1 MADNVGSPLDSGP
14 FGNTNIMDRDAMS
27 SPNAEMARQKSQ
39 EVMAAL
45 KKNDGSADRMMGNVS
60 CISY

>member
-1 MADNVGSPLDSGP
+1 MADNTSIDVGP
-14 FGNTNIMDRDAMS
+14 FSNTNIMDREAMS
-27 SPNAEMARQKSQ
+27 SPRAEMARQKSE

-60 CISY
+60 CLS